1 MPPRSL
7 RAIVAH
13 MPQSVASLNNAWELH
28 DRAARACRGEAGC
41 VYTPR
46 AVALQLAE
54 AVLSPLVHAP
64 TLLDPASGGGA
75 LLLGA
80 IEWASRE
87 RPGWLAHWFGG
98 GMSGWDVS
106 PTAVAACNAVLGL
119 AARELGF
126 AARDVAVVRD
136 ALEEEPEGAFEVVV
150 ANPPWVSYSGRQSD
164 TLERAR
170 RIDLQA
176 RFSAFRGWP
185 SLHAAF
191 AQRCAALTR
200 MDGRCGL
207 LLPMQVADLA
217 GYKAARD
224 AMTAR
229 HGLVALENLGES
241 AFDGV
246 IEPVGM
252 FVLGPGASDAT
263 DWQPSSAPAA
273 LGRFKQLPTECF
285 GDIGVHTG
293 NAGELLIARSIEPGA
308 QPIRIGRDIEPYRL
322 AAPSRWLRDVDL
334 PPGKYARAGDKARFA
349 QALILLRQT
358 ASRPIAARHEPAA
371 LFRNSVLACFGAPE
385 HDPDFLVGWF
395 NSEVVGQWHFA
406 RHRDAR
412 QRSFPQVKIS
422 HLRALPVPGRD
433 IGPLYEQ
440 LANAS
445 RAGDA
450 AAVNALATRLIA

>member
-1 MPPRSL
+1 MC
-7 RAIVAH
+7 AIVTH
-13 MPQSVASLNNAWELH
+13 MPHSVASLNDAWELQN
-28 DRAARACRGEAGC
+28 RAAHACRGKAGC

-46 AVALQLAE
+46 AVAIRLAE
-54 AVLSPLVHAP
+54 VVLAPLAHAP
-64 TLLDPASGGGA
+64 NLLDPACGAGA

-80 IEWASRE
+80 VEWAARE
-87 RPGWLAHWFGG
+87 RPAWLSHWFGG
-98 GMSGWDVS
+98 CMSGWDVS
-106 PTAVAACNAVLGL
+106 ATAVAACNTALGL
-119 AARELGF
+119 VARELGI
-126 AARDVAVVRD
+126 APRDVAVARD
-136 ALEEEPEGAFEVVV
+136 ALDEESAGTFDVVV

-164 TLERAR
+164 ILDGAR
-170 RIDLQA
+170 RADLQA

-200 MDGRCGL
+200 PDGRCGL

-229 HGLVALENLGES
+229 HRLEALENLGES
-241 AFDGV
+241 TFDGV

-263 DWQPSSAPAA
+263 DWQPNSAPNS
-273 LGRFKQLPTECF
+273 LGRFKPLPSACF

-293 NAGELLIARSIEPGA
+293 NAGELLIARSPEPGA
-308 QPIRIGRDIEPYRL
+308 QPIRAGRDIEPYKL
-322 AAPSRWLRDVDL
+322 AAPSRWLRDVAL
-334 PPGKYARAGDKARFA
+334 PPGKYARVGEEARFA
-349 QALILLRQT
+349 NALILLRQT
-358 ASRPIAARHEPAA
+358 ASRPIAARHDPAA
-371 LFRNSVLACFGAPE
+371 LFRNSVLACFGAPD

-395 NSEVVGQWHFA
+395 NSDAVGQWHFA

-422 HLRALPVPGRD
+422 HLRALPVPGRE
-433 IGPLYEQ
+433 IGPLYDQ

-445 RAGDA
+445 RARDA
-450 AAVNALATRLIA
+450 EAVNALATRLIA